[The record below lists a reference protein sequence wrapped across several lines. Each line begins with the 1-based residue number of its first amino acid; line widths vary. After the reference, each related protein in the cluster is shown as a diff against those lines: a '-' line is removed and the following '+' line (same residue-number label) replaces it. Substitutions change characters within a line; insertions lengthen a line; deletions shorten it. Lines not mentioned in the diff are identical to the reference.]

1 MILQILFQI
10 ITLLGLSLCYFTEQ
24 VMASSI
30 LECSIFIIWILGFF
44 ALDNKYANL
53 WSVVFI
59 SMYTIY
65 YYDSGNVY
73 YN

>member
-1 MILQILFQI
+1 MILPILCQI
-10 ITLLGLSLCYFTEQ
+10 ITLLCISLCYFTEQ
-24 VMASSI
+24 VMTLSI
-30 LECSIFIIWILGFF
+30 LECSIFIIWILGLF

-59 SMYTIY
+59 VMYTIH